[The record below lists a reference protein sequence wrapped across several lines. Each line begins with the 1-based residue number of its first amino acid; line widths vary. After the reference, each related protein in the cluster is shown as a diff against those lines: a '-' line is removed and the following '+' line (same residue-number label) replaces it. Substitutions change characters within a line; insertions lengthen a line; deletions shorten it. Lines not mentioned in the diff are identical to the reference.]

1 MPLLYDNIP
10 ITHSGMVSAQKFTL
24 PGDNR
29 KVFFDIYPDG
39 TLRKEIYIL
48 MNNTFNANAFANGSR
63 LETPVRGLERI
74 FSAPHEAYA
83 IVVERAERAVPVT
96 KVDVAS
102 IPVTFSHGTNA
113 EIRLNCTFSA
123 SIYPENPSWLAR
135 DYVEGIVTNPE
146 VTAAAAIKDTLSNAL
161 TKLIPA
167 TAAQVSPQAFVGK
180 LDELRLELSAMAVKG
195 TSRLLPWCRVSR
207 CEVKLTVENQQELLA
222 ESNSM
227 VIWTRQTQQAL
238 LDAILNTFGSS
249 PLPAEISQVITHFID
264 GNPGVSHSD
273 IQDFCRNIYQLCQ
286 VTTPTALLNMYQ
298 KVSQL
303 PSGKGVT

>member
-63 LETPVRGLERI
+63 LETPVRGLDRI
-74 FSAPHEAYA
+74 FSHPHEAYA
-83 IVVERAERAVPVT
+83 IVVERAERSIPVT

-113 EIRLNCTFSA
+113 EIRLNCTFTA
-123 SIYPENPSWLAR
+123 AIYPENPSWLAR
-135 DYVEGIVTNPE
+135 DFVEGIVTNPE
-146 VTAAAAIKDTLSNAL
+146 VTAVAAIKDILTNAL

-167 TAAQVSPQAFVGK
+167 TAAQVSPQAFTGK
-180 LDELRLELSAMAVKG
+180 LDELRLELSALAMKD

-207 CEVKLTVENQQELLA
+207 CEVHLTVENQQELLT
-222 ESNSM
+222 ESNSII
-227 VIWTRQTQQAL
+227 IWSRQTQEAL
-238 LDAILNTFGSS
+238 LKAILNTFGST
-249 PLPAEISQVITHFID
+249 PLPAEIAQVITHYID
-264 GNPGVSHSD
+264 GNPGINPGD
-273 IQDFCRNIYQLCQ
+273 IQDFCKGIYNLCQ
-286 VTTPTALLNMYQ
+286 VTTPTALLNTYQ
-298 KVSQL
+298 QISQL